1 MKLHVLGC
9 SAGIGASRR
18 TTSLLI
24 DDTLLVDAGSGIG
37 DLDIGQLLAIDR
49 VLLTHSHLD
58 HCALLPMLADLRI
71 GRRNTPLPVC
81 GLPETLATLR
91 DCIFNNRLW
100 PDYTS
105 LPDPQCPYVSLQ
117 PLSPTQVF
125 RHGDLSIEVLPAQ
138 HSIPAIGYLLAD
150 GSGAFAFSGDS
161 ALHLPFWQR
170 LAQQADLR
178 AVMAE
183 LSYPES
189 RRETAKQFGHMCASD
204 LAQGMALLPPA
215 VELLVSHLDPG
226 HETGLMAEICALLP
240 DRPVTQ
246 AVSGMQRLWPAACV
260 NGA

>member
-1 MKLHVLGC
+1 MKLHILGC

-24 DDTLLVDAGSGIG
+24 NDTLLVDAGSGIG
-37 DLDIGQLLAIDR
+37 DLGIGQLLGIDR

-91 DCIFNNRLW
+91 DCLFNNRLW
-100 PDYTS
+100 PDYTR
-105 LPDPQCPYVSLQ
+105 LPDPLHPYVSLQ
-117 PLSPTQVF
+117 PLSPGQVF
-125 RHGDLSIEVLPAQ
+125 HHGALSIELLPAH
-138 HSIPAIGYLLAD
+138 HSIPAVGYLLAD
-150 GSGAFAFSGDS
+150 ANGAFAFSGDS

-183 LSYPES
+183 MTYPES
-189 RRETAKQFGHMCASD
+189 RREVARQFGHMCASD

-226 HETGLMAEICALLP
+226 HEADLMTEIRALLP

-246 AVSGMQRLWPAACV
+246 AASGTQRLWPAA
-260 NGA
+260 

>member
-1 MKLHVLGC
+1 MKLHILGC
-9 SAGIGASRR
+9 SAGIGNSRR

-37 DLDIGQLLAIDR
+37 DLDIEQLLAIER

-71 GRRNTPLPVC
+71 GRRTTPLPVC

-91 DCIFNNRLW
+91 DCLFNNRLW
-100 PDYTS
+100 PDYTH

-117 PLSPTQVF
+117 ALSPGQILH
-125 RHGDLSIEVLPAQ
+125 HGSVSIEVLPAQ
-138 HSIPAIGYLLAD
+138 HSIPAVGYLLAD
-150 GSGAFAFSGDS
+150 SSGAFAFSGDS
-161 ALHLPFWQR
+161 ALHLPFWRR

-183 LSYPES
+183 MTYPES
-189 RRETAKQFGHMCASD
+189 RREVAQQFGHMCASD
-204 LAQGMALLPPA
+204 LAQGMALLPTA

-226 HETGLMAEICALLP
+226 CEPDLMAEIRALLP
-240 DRPVTQ
+240 NRPVTQ
-246 AVSGMQRLWPAACV
+246 AASGTQRSWPVFA
-260 NGA
+260 NRI